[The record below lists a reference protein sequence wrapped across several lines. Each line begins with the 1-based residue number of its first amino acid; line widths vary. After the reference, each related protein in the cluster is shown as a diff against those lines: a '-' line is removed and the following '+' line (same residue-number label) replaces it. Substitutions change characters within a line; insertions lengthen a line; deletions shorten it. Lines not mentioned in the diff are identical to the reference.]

1 MTQAISLGANT
12 LIHSAIASAAA
23 KTGVDFDYLLDTAM
37 RESSL
42 ETQAKSTTSSA
53 SGLFQFI
60 EQTWLSVVK
69 QHGSEHGL
77 GALADKIERGANGR
91 LNVADPGAK
100 EEILALR
107 HDPKTASLMAGELT
121 KDAANALQS
130 KLGRA
135 VSKGELY
142 MAHFLGASGAAR
154 FISAAE
160 ANPDARAAE
169 SFGREAAAN
178 RSVFFERSGK
188 MRSLS
193 DVYARLTHTHEDGK
207 SSAPTSAETPKR
219 PTMRPATDRPLA
231 PVSNYVSA
239 YTGHAT
245 GSMPSHFSLAP
256 GNIFLG
262 GLTSR
267 LTPQVLMILSS
278 LDLPFGDD

>member
-1 MTQAISLGANT
+1 
-12 LIHSAIASAAA
+12 
-23 KTGVDFDYLLDTAM
+23 
-37 RESSL
+37 
-42 ETQAKSTTSSA
+42 
-53 SGLFQFI
+53 
-60 EQTWLSVVK
+60 
-69 QHGSEHGL
+69 
-77 GALADKIERGANGR
+77 
-91 LNVADPGAK
+91 
-100 EEILALR
+100 
-107 HDPKTASLMAGELT
+107 
-121 KDAANALQS
+121 
-130 KLGRA
+130 
-135 VSKGELY
+135 

-193 DVYARLTHTHEDGK
+193 DVYARLTHMHEDGHMQEDGK
-207 SSAPTSAETPKR
+207 SSVSPSAQTPPPPPTLPAAASAP
-219 PTMRPATDRPLA
+219 A
-231 PVSNYVSA
+231 PVSA
-239 YTGHAT
+239 YTSHAT
-245 GSMPSHFSLAP
+245 QSRAVVAMPSHFSLSP

>member
-1 MTQAISLGANT
+1 MTQAISLGAT
-12 LIHSAIASAAA
+12 TSIHSAIASAAA
-23 KTGVDFDYLLDTAM
+23 KTGVDFDYLLDTAR
-37 RESSL
+37 RESGL
-42 ETQAKSTTSSA
+42 ETQAKSKTSSA

-60 EQTWLSVVK
+60 DQTWLSVVK

-77 GALADKIERGANGR
+77 GALSDRIERDAKGR
-91 LNVADPGAK
+91 FNVADPRAK

-121 KDAANALQS
+121 KDAANALQD
-130 KLGRA
+130 KLGRV

-178 RSVFFERSGK
+178 RSVFFEGSGK
-188 MRSLS
+188 MRSLA
-193 DVYARLTHTHEDGK
+193 DVYARLTHLHDDGK
-207 SSAPTSAETPKR
+207 ASAPPSAQTSQP
-219 PTMRPATDRPLA
+219 PTTVPAAASA
-231 PVSNYVSA
+231 PAPVSA
-239 YTGHAT
+239 YTSHAT
-245 GSMPSHFSLAP
+245 QAMPSHFSLSP
-256 GNIFLG
+256 GNISLG